1 MWAYNQIDV
10 YLSGEENILGETSVN
25 TNSWVPLS
33 IYGLLHSRPVLTP
46 STVEGDSISIP
57 GKNGKRL
64 SIINNRTNAKLK
76 FQIIAMDAW
85 PFAEL
90 KAQGVT
96 IRDRI
101 NYLKSYLED
110 AKRVSY
116 KCPGRVPNSF
126 FEIVKTTITNHNDAD
141 EKVQALEVEMEL
153 MPFEYYFDGNQVI
166 NVAAN
171 SSTTISNP
179 LPFSTCEPVIIFSK
193 LGHGDA
199 SPEQSTSGKIVMTKE
214 DGTAYTIKY
223 YNADI
228 AYSPVTLE
236 IGKELAYYRYV
247 DYQTQKQV
255 YLNANRYLSGDD
267 YTNFKIEKGTT
278 VTISNQFYAPMK
290 IYTRKG
296 LTV

>member
-1 MWAYNQIDV
+1 MWTYNQIDV

-76 FQIIAMDAW
+76 FQIIAIDAW

-101 NYLKSYLED
+101 NYLKSYLDD

-153 MPFEYYFDGNQVI
+153 MPFEYYFDGNQEVTI
-166 NVAAN
+166 AAN
-171 SSTTISNP
+171 SMGSLDNA
-179 LPFSTCEPVIIFSK
+179 LPFAACDPIIIFSTS
-193 LGHGDA
+193 GTGDA
-199 SPEQSTSGKIVMTKE
+199 VSGQLQWQNNGVGKVYKLRYYNE
-214 DGTAYTIKY
+214 GTAP
-223 YNADI
+223 
-228 AYSPVTLE
+228 SSVTLDV
-236 IGKELAYYRYV
+236 GKGLAYY
-247 DYQTQKQV
+247 TSNNTFI
-255 YLNANRYLSGDD
+255 NANRYLSGDD
-267 YTNFKIEKGTT
+267 YDNFKVPKGTR
-278 VTISNQFYAPMK
+278 VIIYNEFNAPMK